1 MIRPSRTRHGPGSRG
16 LALCLII
23 AQFILFTAGE
33 LSHRHELGGGPS
45 TVAAAPSGG
54 HASAGDHLRLQAPSS
69 SDHRAPAECPI
80 CKIAQ
85 STAAVTTAIHL
96 SAHVTTVCGQAPI
109 YSSIFPPTLTLGPSS
124 ARAPPT
130 L

>member
-33 LSHRHELGGGPS
+33 LAHRHNLPNGTTAIAP
-45 TVAAAPSGG
+45 VPSGG
-54 HASAGDHLRLQAPSS
+54 HALAGSLASVQRTAPS
-69 SDHRAPAECPI
+69 DHPASTECPI
-80 CKIAQ
+80 CRIAQ
-85 STAAVTTAIHL
+85 STAAATVAVPVTSVVPTL
-96 SAHVTTVCGQAPI
+96 CGHAPI
-109 YSSIFPPTLTLGPSS
+109 YSPVFSPTLTLGPSS

>member
-33 LSHRHELGGGPS
+33 MAHRHDVSASPS
-45 TVAAAPSGG
+45 AVAAVPNGG
-54 HASAGDHLRLQAPSS
+54 HVAARAHARLQAPAR

-80 CKIAQ
+80 CRIAQ
-85 STAAVTTAIHL
+85 STAAATVAIQ
-96 SAHVTTVCGQAPI
+96 ATVIAPTQCGQAPV
-109 YSSIFPPTLTLGPSS
+109 YAPIFPPTLTLGPSS